1 MGTKA
6 KGSKKKIILCIAV
19 VVFLIGFASIGIYL
33 NDFYRA
39 DLVAID
45 KFEPEGSVTKEVL
58 EDDTLVYKGEK
69 VEAGFI
75 FYPGGKVEY
84 TSYEPLMEE
93 LASRGI
99 LCVLVEMPF
108 QLAILD
114 VNAADGIQEHFPEVT
129 KWYIGG
135 HSLGGSMA
143 ASYLTKHGEGYDG
156 LILLGSYSVDDLSKQ
171 SINVLSILGSE
182 DQVLNGENY
191 EENKKNLPGGFQ
203 EMVIEGG
210 CHAYFG
216 MYGPQEGDGEPE
228 ISNEKQIELTADTI
242 LQFATQNE

>member
-1 MGTKA
+1 MATKA
-6 KGSKKKIILCIAV
+6 KGSKKKIVLGILIV
-19 VVFLIGFASIGIYL
+19 VLLIGFTAIGIYL

-39 DLVAID
+39 DLVAIEQ
-45 KFEPEGSVTKEVL
+45 FEPEGSITREVL

-114 VNAADGIQEHFPEVT
+114 VNAADGI
-129 KWYIGG
+129 
-135 HSLGGSMA
+135 
-143 ASYLTKHGEGYDG
+143 
-156 LILLGSYSVDDLSKQ
+156 
-171 SINVLSILGSE
+171 
-182 DQVLNGENY
+182 
-191 EENKKNLPGGFQ
+191 
-203 EMVIEGG
+203 
-210 CHAYFG
+210 
-216 MYGPQEGDGEPE
+216 
-228 ISNEKQIELTADTI
+228 
-242 LQFATQNE
+242 

>member
-1 MGTKA
+1 M
-6 KGSKKKIILCIAV
+6 IR
-19 VVFLIGFASIGIYL
+19 VFLIGFASIGIYL

-39 DLVAID
+39 DLVAIE
-45 KFEPEGSVTKEVL
+45 KFEPEGSVTKEIL
-58 EDDTLVYKGEK
+58 GDDTLVYKGKK

-84 TSYEPLMEE
+84 ISYEPLMEE

-99 LCVLVEMPF
+99 LCMLVEMPF

-114 VNAADGIQEHFPEVT
+114 MNAADGIQEQFPEVT

-143 ASYLTKHGEGYDG
+143 ASYLTKHGDAYEG
-156 LILLGSYSVDDLSKQ
+156 LILLGSYSVDDLSKE
-171 SINVLSILGSE
+171 SIKVLSILGSE
-182 DQVLNGENY
+182 DQVLNSENY
-191 EENKKNLPGGFQ
+191 EKNKKNLPGGFQ
-203 EMVIEGG
+203 EIMLEGG

-216 MYGPQEGDGEPE
+216 MYGPQEGDGTPT
-228 ISNEKQIELTADTI
+228 ISNEKQIEMTADAI
-242 LQFATQNE
+242 LPFVLEDK

>member
-1 MGTKA
+1 MKMGVKA
-6 KGSKKKIILCIAV
+6 SKKKIVLCIV
-19 VVFLIGFASIGIYL
+19 VVVLILGFASIGIYL

-39 DLVAID
+39 DLVAIE
-45 KFEPEGSVTKEVL
+45 KFEPEDSVTKETL
-58 EDDTLVYKGEK
+58 EDDILVYKGEK

-114 VNAADGIQEHFPEVT
+114 VNAADGIQEQFPEVP

-143 ASYLTKHGEGYDG
+143 ASYLTKHGEAYEG
-156 LILLGSYSVDDLSKQ
+156 LILLGSYSVDDLSKE
-171 SINVLSILGSE
+171 SFKVLSILGSE

-191 EENKKNLPGGFQ
+191 EENKKNFPDEFQ
-203 EMVIEGG
+203 EMIIEGG

-216 MYGPQEGDGEPE
+216 MYGPQEGDGEPT
-228 ISNEKQIELTADTI
+228 ISNEEQLGMTADII
-242 LQFATQNE
+242 LQFVIQNE